1 MTSRREFLHRAGAAS
16 VLWGM
21 ADMLDPFSLEAAPV
35 VSSNE
40 WDVTWVQRM
49 TGKHR
54 VVFDA
59 AEVEG
64 SAGIRRAAAW
74 VAQYQAVLKVTRA
87 ALTPVIIIRH
97 KAVVLGFSNA
107 FWTRYGVG
115 ARYQVTHPMT
125 GAPTDRNPA
134 TFDESDGLPPGTGA
148 STLPSQV
155 AGGAIV
161 LACDLALR
169 GVTALVRE
177 VDKVPE
183 PEARRIA
190 LEAMLPGVILQPSG
204 VFGAVLAQEA
214 GCVYV
219 KAS

>member
-1 MTSRREFLHRAGAAS
+1 MTSRREFLLRTGAAS
-16 VLWGM
+16 ALWGV
-21 ADMLDPFSLEAAPV
+21 ASALDPFSLEATPA
-35 VSSNE
+35 VSAAE
-40 WDVTWVQRM
+40 WDVTWVQRI

-54 VVFDA
+54 AVFDA

-74 VAQYQAVLKVTRA
+74 VAQYQAVLRVTRA
-87 ALTPVIIIRH
+87 DLTPVIVIRH
-97 KAVVLGFSNA
+97 NAVVLGFPHA
-107 FWTRYGVG
+107 FWTRYGIG
-115 ARYQVTHPMT
+115 ARYQATHPMT

-134 TFDESDGLPPGTGA
+134 LFDESDGLPPGTGA
-148 STLPSQV
+148 STLSSQI
-155 AGGAIV
+155 AAGAIV

-169 GVTALVRE
+169 GVIALVRE
-177 VDKVPE
+177 ADKVAE

-214 GCVYV
+214 GCAYV
-219 KAS
+219 RAS